1 MKPGFGLVPLDGVF
15 PLSWSLDHAGPLAR
29 TVEDAATLLACIS
42 DLPMPLATPRPDT
55 MRIGVLR
62 RHFPSNPA
70 GRGVADCVEAAIAAL
85 AGAGARI
92 VEIDIPGLAEANSNL
107 ITILQPEASVI
118 HADLLALN
126 PAGYAPGT
134 RSQIEAGLA
143 SAATGYIRARRFQE
157 MLRAEVEAAFGAVD
171 VLLSP
176 AVPFTAPFED
186 PRIDDGGDSE
196 MLASGFANVSGHP
209 SLSLPCG
216 MADGLPVG
224 LQLTG
229 PLGQDARLLSLARV
243 TLSVLR
249 G

>member
-1 MKPGFGLVPLDGVF
+1 
-15 PLSWSLDHAGPLAR
+15 
-29 TVEDAATLLACIS
+29 
-42 DLPMPLATPRPDT
+42 
-55 MRIGVLR
+55 
-62 RHFPSNPA
+62 
-70 GRGVADCVEAAIAAL
+70 
-85 AGAGARI
+85 
-92 VEIDIPGLAEANSNL
+92 
-107 ITILQPEASVI
+107 
-118 HADLLALN
+118 
-126 PAGYAPGT
+126 
-134 RSQIEAGLA
+134 
-143 SAATGYIRARRFQE
+143 
-157 MLRAEVEAAFGAVD
+157 MLRAEAEAAFGAVD

-243 TLSVLR
+243 TLSVL
-249 G
+249 GG